1 MNQQTSPEVIMAKI
15 PAMKTAG
22 NMSSSLPQRSAMVKI
37 AKPQADARALRLPA
51 IRPSDIPLSTMIAI
65 PTMAAVIAI
74 QVARRTLSRNTIQP
88 KKAARNGAAA
98 NRNIALATLVVWIA

>member
-1 MNQQTSPEVIMAKI
+1 
-15 PAMKTAG
+15 
-22 NMSSSLPQRSAMVKI
+22 
-37 AKPQADARALRLPA
+37 
-51 IRPSDIPLSTMIAI
+51 
-65 PTMAAVIAI
+65 MAAVIAI